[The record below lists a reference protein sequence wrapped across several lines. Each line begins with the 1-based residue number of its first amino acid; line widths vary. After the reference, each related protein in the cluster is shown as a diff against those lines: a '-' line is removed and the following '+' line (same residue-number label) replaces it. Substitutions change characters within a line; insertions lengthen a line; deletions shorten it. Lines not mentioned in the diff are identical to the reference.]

1 MGPCND
7 ALRGSGAGGCVKRR
21 DRSEIGNYPGAI
33 RPGPG
38 RIPPHRS
45 FLFIIIIQ
53 DIYWS
58 NTPVRTLANWP
69 TVLKVVHM
77 PPLDEPE
84 AVLSHA
90 SKERHEAQRN
100 KRREYYLKGPV
111 SFGWI
116 QDNIPDPTSRVIL
129 VARAFMDMDGS
140 CECVLSKKIR
150 ECAGTTDRYQWRRV
164 LGRIRKPG
172 GNYRVIDRTGRPSVI
187 QLINYGNAAEEVT

>member
-1 MGPCND
+1 MNHCG
-7 ALRGSGAGGCVKRR
+7 
-21 DRSEIGNYPGAI
+21 RSEKRDYPGAI

-77 PPLDEPE
+77 PPLDEPD

-116 QDNIPDPTSRVIL
+116 RDNIPDRTSRVIL

-140 CECVLSKKIR
+140 RERVLSKKIR
-150 ECAGTTDRYQWRRV
+150 ECAGVTDRDQWHRV
-164 LGRIRKPG
+164 LARIRKNG
-172 GNYRVIDRTGRPSVI
+172 GDYRVIDRIGRPSVI
-187 QLINYGNAAEEVT
+187 QLINSGDAAEDVT